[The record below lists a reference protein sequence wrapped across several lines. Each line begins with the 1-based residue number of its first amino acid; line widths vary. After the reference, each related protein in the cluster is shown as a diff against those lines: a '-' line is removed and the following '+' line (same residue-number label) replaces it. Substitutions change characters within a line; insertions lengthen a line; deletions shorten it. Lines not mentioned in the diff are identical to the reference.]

1 MCTYKTSQPRGKNH
15 TSKSKESGF
24 CICIL
29 LRTPSAWRQMQFIT
43 STHCL
48 KIKKNYVESMFK
60 EGQHPSHSKSRIR
73 ISFFGDPSFPVHMR
87 HMTWLR
93 CPMLLRITKHSL
105 HNKDICKLVN
115 WAPIFFWYQPLR
127 TTYGF
132 QQFSKI
138 GVVKDDYFVF
148 PCEIFEVQVWIRY

>member
-1 MCTYKTSQPRGKNH
+1 MVCPIWDCSVTLFQ
-15 TSKSKESGF
+15 SGF
-24 CICIL
+24 LIKKKCVLTRLLNHEEKTIL
-29 LRTPSAWRQMQFIT
+29 PSRRKADFASVSFSVLHVLGDNCNSSLALIVWK
-43 STHCL
+43 L
-48 KIKKNYVESMFK
+48 KKNYVESMFK

-115 WAPIFFWYQPLR
+115 WALR
-127 TTYGF
+127 TTYGS
-132 QQFSKI
+132 QQFAKTLL
-138 GVVKDDYFVF
+138 F
-148 PCEIFEVQVWIRY
+148 